1 MVEPRQD
8 VEPFVVRD
16 CAIAAIATGIRV
28 ENLRELLQRI
38 ETIHEG
44 ALFYHFWGGL
54 LRPKFEN
61 PEFRNDFAEW
71 ARHGL
76 HDHTLA
82 ERLAVIDPAD
92 YPKLDDLRNEVIE
105 VLEERLE
112 ESPTVPWAPRDRQFH
127 FIRSQIVVFDTT
139 RRVDRPDS
147 LPEVLPTLS
156 LGSIFYH
163 FVDARR
169 RTEDGRDDFSAWLA
183 GFGDAYAPLMG
194 RIAEVNRSYAPLP
207 DLRRWL
213 VAMCREYLEEVAS

>member
-1 MVEPRQD
+1 MAEPRHD
-8 VEPFVVRD
+8 AEPFVVRD

-82 ERLAVIDPAD
+82 ERLAVLDPAD
-92 YPKLDDLRNEVIE
+92 FPKLDDLRHEVLE

-112 ESPTVPWAPRDRQFH
+112 ESPTVPWASRDRQFH
-127 FIRSQIVVFDTT
+127 FIRSQIVVFDTS
-139 RRVDRPDS
+139 RRVERPES
-147 LPEVLPTLS
+147 LPDVLPTLS

-183 GFGDAYAPLMG
+183 GFGNDYAPLMG